1 VTVLTVPVYLGI
13 DVGSVTTKFA
23 LLGDDLTLIARLYA
37 RTGGRPIEAIQA
49 GLAEIAAQLAEDVEV
64 QAVGTTGSA
73 RQLGAVV
80 VGADVVRNEITAHAV
95 ATTHSVP
102 DARTII
108 EIGGQDSKLIL
119 LQNGLVF
126 DFNMNTV
133 CAAGTGSFLDQQAY
147 RLSLPVQEI
156 GPLALQSD
164 SPVRIAGRCTVFAE
178 SDMIHKQQMGHSLPD
193 ILAGLCQA
201 LARNYLNNLCLGKE
215 LCPRVA
221 FQGGV
226 AANAGMVRAFE
237 RELGMPVFVPSN
249 YDVMGAIGA
258 AMLAREYAARN
269 GGQTR
274 FKGFE
279 SSRLSY
285 TTVAFECKG
294 CSNHCEIVG
303 IKVGDET
310 VARWGSRCGKWDVV

>member
-1 VTVLTVPVYLGI
+1 VTAITVSAYLGI

-23 LLGDDLTLIARLYA
+23 ILDDKMTLIARLYA
-37 RTGGRPIEAIQA
+37 RTEGRPIDAIQR
-49 GLAEIAAQLAEDVEV
+49 GLTEIARQLPADVEV
-64 QAVGTTGSA
+64 KSVGTTGSA
-73 RQLGAVV
+73 RQLGGVV
-80 VGADVVRNEITAHAV
+80 VGADVVKNEITAHAV
-95 ATTHSVP
+95 ATAYYVP
-102 DARTII
+102 DVRTII
-108 EIGGQDSKLIL
+108 EIGGQDSKLIF
-119 LQNGLVF
+119 LQDGLVY
-126 DFNMNTV
+126 DFSMNTI

-147 RLSLPVQEI
+147 RLNLPVEEV

-164 SPVRIAGRCTVFAE
+164 APVRIAGRCTVFAE
-178 SDMIHKQQMGHSLPD
+178 SDMIHKQQIGHSLPD

-201 LARNYLNNLCLGKE
+201 LARNFLNNLCLGKD
-215 LCPRVA
+215 LCSKIA

-237 RELGMPVFVPSN
+237 RELGMSITVPPN

-258 AMLAREYAARN
+258 AMLAREYATRN
-269 GGQTR
+269 GGQTC

-279 SSRLSY
+279 SSQFTY
-285 TTVAFECKG
+285 TTLTFECKG

-303 IKVGDET
+303 IKVNDET